1 MGMVVTVG
9 GGGSMCWA
17 WGSLGGAALPAPL
30 LQNSGMENSGS
41 WQHSGGGKYI

>member
-1 MGMVVTVG
+1 MTVG

-30 LQNSGMENSGS
+30 LLQNSGMENSGS